1 MTQVPPVI
9 DWLSDATLKEL
20 LARPDQC
27 RELFGTAALVEKLID
42 KLAPAS
48 REAQW
53 YRPAGIW
60 MDYRWVAAGGFKGPP
75 QQDWVEIGYRVH
87 PAYRQR
93 GLANEL
99 VGWLCQRA
107 SAVADIK
114 RVLAVV
120 EDDNLAS
127 QAVLNGY
134 GFIYKGDFLGDS
146 QQRLQRWQYQISKDY
161 RT

>member
-1 MTQVPPVI
+1 MTPVPPVI

-60 MDYRWVAAGGFKGPP
+60 MDYRWVAAGGFKGVP
-75 QQDWVEIGYRVH
+75 QQGCVEIGYRVH
-87 PAYRQR
+87 AHYRRR
-93 GLANEL
+93 GLASAL
-99 VGWLCQRA
+99 VHWLCQRA
-107 SAVADIK
+107 ASADLSQ
-114 RVLAVV
+114 VLAVTQP
-120 EDDNLAS
+120 DNLPS
-127 QAVLNGY
+127 QAVLSQQ
-134 GFIYKGDFLGDS
+134 GFEQRGDFLDDQGE
-146 QQRLQRWQYQISKDY
+146 RLQRWQRSLDNLS
-161 RT
+161 R